1 MTEPDASPLEPRS
14 RRRAARHLFQGT
26 RGRAIGSPADRMW
39 RSDRSARP
47 AVSGLK
53 MLRPMSQLRLTGQ
66 PAVSGPVRLP
76 PSGPP
81 RISGSRRRPPI
92 GGPGRPQPLLSR
104 RYDAGGSPQPATA
117 QPRPSPSALP
127 ASSTLLRTRRTRRAR
142 VARQRHL
149 GTSSSSWWRP
159 SCTSVGGCTR
169 AYPGWRITSKA
180 HLRLASAAE
189 PVARL
194 ADGPPDPQW
203 LVVPADRWRRS
214 QPVSATAR
222 QASLMVSSIRGS
234 VEGGC

>member
-92 GGPGRPQPLLSR
+92 GRPGRPQPLLSR

-189 PVARL
+189 P
-194 ADGPPDPQW
+194 
-203 LVVPADRWRRS
+203 RRS
-214 QPVSATAR
+214 TRRWAARPAMAGCSRRQVAPTTSQSCRQVRDTAR
-222 QASLMVSSIRGS
+222 VRREQP
-234 VEGGC
+234 